1 MKYLIANWKMN
12 LGIKESVELSKK
24 IADEMKSSFAKASE
38 DKENISIVLCPS
50 FTALAEVSNTIK
62 KSSLKLGAQDIFWVN
77 KGAFTGEVSAQELKE
92 AGAEFVIIGHSER
105 RHIVGE
111 TDEVIAKKMKLAADF
126 NLRPILC
133 VGETQQERENEQAE
147 KRVAE
152 QLELGLQL
160 LDNAQ
165 MAKILIAYEPVW
177 AIGTGKA
184 CSSDDALSMLVL
196 IRKSLQEK
204 FSENNIPILYGG
216 STDDKNIASYIEVGY
231 SGALVG
237 GSSLNPLT
245 FLKIHNHIAG

>member
-24 IADEMKSSFAKASE
+24 ISDEMKSSFAKASD

-111 TDEVIAKKMKLAADF
+111 TDEVIAKKMKLAVDF
-126 NLRPILC
+126 GLRPILC
-133 VGETQQERENEQAE
+133 VGETGSEKDCEQAE

-152 QLELGLQL
+152 QLNLGMQL
-160 LDNAQ
+160 LDSAQ
-165 MAKILIAYEPVW
+165 ISKILIAYEP
-177 AIGTGKA
+177 
-184 CSSDDALSMLVL
+184 D
-196 IRKSLQEK
+196 RKS
-204 FSENNIPILYGG
+204 
-216 STDDKNIASYIEVGY
+216 V
-231 SGALVG
+231 V
-237 GSSLNPLT
+237 
-245 FLKIHNHIAG
+245 

>member
-24 IADEMKSSFAKASE
+24 ISGEIES
-38 DKENISIVLCPS
+38 DKNISIVLCPS
-50 FTALAEVSNTIK
+50 FTSLAEVSNTIK

-77 KGAFTGEVSAQELKE
+77 KGAFTGEISAQELKE

-165 MAKILIAYEPVW
+165 ISKILIAYEPVW

-196 IRKSLQEK
+196 IKKSLQEK

-237 GSSLNPLT
+237 GSSLKPLT
-245 FLKIHNHIAG
+245 FLKMREDLNGTKK

>member
-24 IADEMKSSFAKASE
+24 IADEIKSSFAKASE

-111 TDEVIAKKMKLAADF
+111 TDEVVVKKIKLAADF
-126 NLRPILC
+126 GLRPILC
-133 VGETQQERENEQAE
+133 VGETQQERESEQAE

-165 MAKILIAYEPVW
+165 ISKILIAYEPVW

-184 CSSDDALSMLVL
+184 CTADDALSMLVL
-196 IRKSLQEK
+196 IKRALQEK
-204 FSENNIPILYGG
+204 FSDNNIPILYGG

-237 GSSLNPLT
+237 GSSLKPLT
-245 FLKIHNHIAG
+245 FLKMQEVMR

>member
-24 IADEMKSSFAKASE
+24 IADEMKSSFAKASA

-77 KGAFTGEVSAQELKE
+77 KGAFTGEISAQELKE

-147 KRVAE
+147 KRAAE

-196 IRKSLQEK
+196 IKKSLQEK

-237 GSSLNPLT
+237 GSSLKPLT
-245 FLKIHNHIAG
+245 FLKMREAI

>member
-165 MAKILIAYEPVW
+165 ISKILIAYEPVW

-196 IRKSLQEK
+196 IKKSLQEK

-216 STDDKNIASYIEVGY
+216 STDDKNIVSYIEVGY

-237 GSSLNPLT
+237 GSSLKPLT
-245 FLKIHNHIAG
+245 FLKMREAI

>member
-77 KGAFTGEVSAQELKE
+77 KGAFTGEISAQELKE

-111 TDEVIAKKMKLAADF
+111 TDEVIAKKMKLAVDF

-147 KRVAE
+147 KRAAE

-196 IRKSLQEK
+196 IKKSLQEK

-237 GSSLNPLT
+237 GSSLKSLT
-245 FLKIHNHIAG
+245 FLKMQEAMR